1 MVSEATQAVIT
12 HYERRHEFRAGL
24 FGNQPYANYGY
35 WTRPGLTL
43 EQASE
48 ALTDLVAAAAG
59 LGAGDRVL
67 DVGCGY
73 GAGAVKFVKRYEVDT
88 VTGIDVTPVR
98 IASGQDYIAEHGV
111 ADRIVLQEGD
121 ATAMDFDDDSFE
133 KLVSV
138 ECAFHFDTRTAFLKE
153 AARVLAPGGTLA
165 LTDIIPRR
173 GVEPSAYLTG
183 EVTNQSQVCLDMPAN
198 AYDAD
203 VYAGHLQDAGFEAV
217 RIESLLEWTRIPFA
231 DALARLADGAEGERA
246 AQLSRMASRIRQL
259 IELGEDYVLV
269 TARRASRA

>member
-12 HYERRHEFRAGL
+12 HYERRHEFRGGL
-24 FGNQPYANYGY
+24 FGSQPYANYGY

-59 LGAGDRVL
+59 LGEGDKVL

-73 GAGAVKFVKRYEVDT
+73 GAGAVKFVQRYSAAA

-111 ADRIVLQEGD
+111 ADRVTLEQGD
-121 ATAMDFDDDSFE
+121 ATAMTFGDASFH

-138 ECAFHFDTRTAFLKE
+138 ECAFHFDTRADFLAE

-173 GVEPSAYLTG
+173 GVQPSDYLTG
-183 EVTNQSQVCLDMPAN
+183 EITTQSQVCLDMPAN

-203 VYAGHLQDAGFEAV
+203 TYAQHLVEAGFEAV
-217 RIESLLEWTRIPFA
+217 RIESLIEWTRIPFA
-231 DALARLADGAEGERA
+231 NALARLAEEGEGERA
-246 AQLSRMASRIRQL
+246 QQLGNMAKRIRKL

-269 TARRASRA
+269 TARRS

>member
-12 HYERRHEFRAGL
+12 HYERRHDFRGGL
-24 FGNQPYANYGY
+24 FGKQPYANYGY
-35 WTRPGLTL
+35 WTRPDLTL

-59 LGAGDRVL
+59 LGSGDRVL

-73 GAGAVKFVKRYEVDT
+73 GAGAVKFVQRYGVESVA
-88 VTGIDVTPVR
+88 GIDVTPVR

-111 ADRIVLQEGD
+111 AERVTLQEGD
-121 ATAMDFDDDSFE
+121 ATAMAFDAASFH
-133 KLVSV
+133 KLLSV
-138 ECAFHFDTRTAFLKE
+138 ECAFHFDTRVDFLKE
-153 AARVLAPGGTLA
+153 AARVLVPGGTLA

-173 GVEPSAYLTG
+173 GADPANYLTG
-183 EVTNQSQVCLDMPAN
+183 ELTNQSQVCLDMPAN

-203 VYAGHLQDAGFEAV
+203 TYAEYLATAGFEAV
-217 RIESLLEWTRIPFA
+217 RIESLLDWTRRPFA
-231 DALARLADGAEGERA
+231 DALERVAASAEGERA
-246 AQLSRMASRIRQL
+246 EQLKRMAARIRQL

-269 TARRASRA
+269 TARRAM

>member
-1 MVSEATQAVIT
+1 MISEATQAVIT
-12 HYERRHEFRAGL
+12 HYERRHAFRAGV
-24 FGNQPYANYGY
+24 FGEQPYANYGY
-35 WTRPGLTL
+35 WTRPDLTL

-59 LGAGDRVL
+59 LGKGDKVL

-73 GAGAVKFVKRYEVDT
+73 GAGAVKLVKRYEVDS

-111 ADRIVLQEGD
+111 ADRITLQEGD
-121 ATAMDFDDDSFE
+121 ATAMRFSDAGFH

-138 ECAFHFDTRTAFLKE
+138 ECAFHFDTREVFLQE
-153 AARVLAPGGTLA
+153 AARVLVPGGTLA

-173 GVEPSAYLTG
+173 GVDPAAYLTG
-183 EVTNQSQVCLDMPAN
+183 GMTTQSLVCLDMPAN

-203 VYAGHLQDAGFEAV
+203 VYAGHLRKAGFEAV

-231 DALARLADGAEGERA
+231 EALARVAAASEGERA
-246 AQLSRMASRIRQL
+246 EQLSRMARRIRQL

-269 TARRASRA
+269 TARRR